1 MTAQDGPKTAQEGPK
16 TPQDAPRAA
25 QEPPKDPP
33 DPPKTIKNRP
43 KTLPKRPK
51 IDSSFVFFS
60 HHLLPSSSLF
70 LFFSLRSSLFALRS
84 ASLSLRS
91 SLLFSSSFRLF
102 SSLLFLFSGG
112 ESHYWGLLGRSWG
125 ALARSCLPFLP
136 QRPRN
141 NSRPERS
148 TLQVRPQSSLN
159 FTSFF
164 FSFFAP
170 SWLPL
175 GLPFGAFLAP
185 SWLKFGPSCLLTPY
199 FFENMN
205 FQKNEPRPRREHDFG
220 DRSGPRSAQ
229 DGPKIALRRS

>member
-70 LFFSLRSSLFALRS
+70 LFFSLRSSLFAL
-84 ASLSLRS
+84 LSFLFALRFS
-91 SLLFSSSFRLF
+91 SLPLFV

-112 ESHYWGLLGRSWG
+112 ELLYWSPLPPPPALEETARPLAPFPLLRLKMCVRLHVGCVLGWVLGR
-125 ALARSCLPFLP
+125 
-136 QRPRN
+136 PR
-141 NSRPERS
+141 
-148 TLQVRPQSSLN
+148 
-159 FTSFF
+159 
-164 FSFFAP
+164 
-170 SWLPL
+170 
-175 GLPFGAFLAP
+175 
-185 SWLKFGPSCLLTPY
+185 WLK
-199 FFENMN
+199 M
-205 FQKNEPRPRREHDFG
+205 
-220 DRSGPRSAQ
+220 
-229 DGPKIALRRS
+229 I

>member
-102 SSLLFLFSGG
+102 SSLLFFSFSLGG
-112 ESHYWGLLGRSWG
+112 ESHHWD
-125 ALARSCLPFLP
+125 
-136 QRPRN
+136 
-141 NSRPERS
+141 
-148 TLQVRPQSSLN
+148 
-159 FTSFF
+159 
-164 FSFFAP
+164 
-170 SWLPL
+170 PL
-175 GLPFGAFLAP
+175 GTVLADI
-185 SWLKFGPSCLLTPY
+185 LGPSSNKIEIRTV
-199 FFENMN
+199 EGMN
-205 FQKNEPRPRREHDFG
+205 LMNRVNE
-220 DRSGPRSAQ
+220 
-229 DGPKIALRRS
+229 